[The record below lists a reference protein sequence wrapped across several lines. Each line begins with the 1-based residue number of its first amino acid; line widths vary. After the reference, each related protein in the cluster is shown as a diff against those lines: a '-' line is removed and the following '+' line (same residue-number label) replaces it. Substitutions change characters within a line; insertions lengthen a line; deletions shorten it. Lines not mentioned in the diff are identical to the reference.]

1 MSKARVI
8 AEALRSLGDLGT
20 TNYAKDK
27 KLCYDAADLIEDQEE
42 RIDIMMEGNKI
53 TPGSGIQ
60 MELDYEY
67 RDEIRQ

>member
-27 KLCYDAADLIEDQEE
+27 KLCYDAADLIEEDFCTV
-42 RIDIMMEGNKI
+42 RIDATLG
-53 TPGSGIQ
+53 
-60 MELDYEY
+60 ELVKAVL
-67 RDEIRQ
+67 